1 MPSDPSHASL
11 LTNTASFSDASASQ
25 RNVSSTEPYGGRAKR
40 VIDFTLALVGLILL
54 APLFLLA
61 AIAVKLSDQ
70 GPVLFS
76 HERVGFRG
84 GSFGCL
90 KFRTMRIDAAERLA
104 EHLRSDP
111 EVVEEWNAT
120 RKLKNDPRITAIGT
134 LLRRSSI
141 DELPQLIN
149 VLRGEMS
156 LVGPRPVVAD
166 ELTKYGALVGL
177 YLSARPGLTGLWQ
190 VSGRSDT
197 TYDQRVRLDADY
209 LSRFSLVADTE
220 IILKTVP
227 ALFSQ
232 RGSY

>member
-1 MPSDPSHASL
+1 MLSYSCR
-11 LTNTASFSDASASQ
+11 LTSCAPNAAGVTSW
-25 RNVSSTEPYGGRAKR
+25 K
-40 VIDFTLALVGLILL
+40 
-54 APLFLLA
+54 APLPEKIEALEL
-61 AIAVKLSDQ
+61 VVVDDCSTDL
-70 GPVLFS
+70 
-76 HERVGFRG
+76 
-84 GSFGCL
+84 
-90 KFRTMRIDAAERLA
+90 TAERLTA
-104 EHLRSDP
+104 YLQSDP
-111 EVVEEWNAT
+111 DIAKEWNAT
-120 RKLKNDPRITAIGT
+120 RKLKDDPRVTAIGT
-134 LLRRSSI
+134 MLRRSSI

-156 LVGPRPVVAD
+156 LVGPRPVVVD
-166 ELTKYGALVGL
+166 ELTRYGALVTL

-197 TYDQRVRLDADY
+197 SYDQRVRLDADY